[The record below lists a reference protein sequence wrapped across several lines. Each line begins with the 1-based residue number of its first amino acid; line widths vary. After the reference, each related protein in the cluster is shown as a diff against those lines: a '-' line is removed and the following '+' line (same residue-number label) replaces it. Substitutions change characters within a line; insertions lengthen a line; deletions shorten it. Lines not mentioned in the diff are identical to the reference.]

1 MTGSSRC
8 GVTGANRGPRAVS
21 VALYDPFV
29 YRTEDAGFSHRRTGF
44 DSPTGYSRKAVESAA
59 QPARIPM
66 ALTAAPIAQ
75 LDRAS
80 VYGTEGC
87 WFESSAVRFITCW
100 NVLACGN
107 LD

>member
-1 MTGSSRC
+1 
-8 GVTGANRGPRAVS
+8 VS

-44 DSPTGYSRKAVESAA
+44 DSPTGYSPEPVESVRR
-59 QPARIPM
+59 PGRIPV
-66 ALTAAPIAQ
+66 ASTAAPIAQ

-87 WFESSAVRFITCW
+87 RFNSCW
-100 NVLACGN
+100 VY
-107 LD
+107 